1 MQLFKLN
8 GRMNKKVII
17 AILLVVLFIL
27 SIILGISFG
36 AVDIP
41 PYDVYRVFL
50 YKVLGIKIGN
60 LGELLNSTVFDIIW
74 EVRMPRVLLGAFTG
88 MSLAVVGVIMQATI
102 QNPLGDPYILGLSS
116 GASLGAT
123 FSILIGFTGVLSS
136 FGVGLGAF
144 LGALVAS
151 IFVYFLAKIGGRIT
165 PFKMILAGMVIG
177 SICFSLTSLIIF
189 LSKDNEGIR
198 TVNFWMMGSLA
209 GAEWSNIVLPIMVSI
224 IPLIYFFTQ
233 YRNLNLIVLG
243 DETSITLGLNVEKHR
258 KIYMILSSLVTGV
271 IVSVCG
277 TIGFVGI
284 MIPHIVR
291 LIFGTDHKVLLP
303 FSALLG
309 AIFLIWADVIAR
321 CAVSNMELPI
331 GIITSVIGAPFLLW
345 LMIKGNGEKEQGL

>member
-1 MQLFKLN
+1 MFNLSWRKD
-8 GRMNKKVII
+8 KKVFI
-17 AILLVVLFIL
+17 AVLLILLFIS

-50 YKVLGIKIGN
+50 YKVFGIKIGN
-60 LGELLNSTVFDIIW
+60 LDEILNSTLFDIIW
-74 EVRMPRVLLGAFTG
+74 GVRMPRVLLGAFAG
-88 MSLAVVGVIMQATI
+88 MALAMVGVIMQATI

-123 FSILIGFTGVLSS
+123 FSILIGFSGVLSS
-136 FGVGLGAF
+136 FGAPLGAF
-144 LGALVAS
+144 LGALIAS

-165 PFKMILAGMVIG
+165 PFKMILAGMVIS
-177 SICFSLTSLIIF
+177 SICSSLTSLIIF
-189 LSKDNEGIR
+189 LSKNNEGIR

-209 GAEWSNIVLPIMVSI
+209 GAEWSNIVLPIAISV

-233 YRNLNLIVLG
+233 YRNLNLMVLG
-243 DETSITLGLNVEKHR
+243 DETSITLGLNIEKHR
-258 KIYMILSSLVTGV
+258 KIYMILSSLITGV

-291 LIFGTDHKVLLP
+291 LIFGTDHKTLLP
-303 FSALLG
+303 FSALVG

-321 CAVSNMELPI
+321 CAITNMELPI

-345 LMIKGNGEKEQGL
+345 LMVKGTGEKE

>member
-1 MQLFKLN
+1 MFNLSWRKD
-8 GRMNKKVII
+8 KKVFI
-17 AILLVVLFIL
+17 AVLLILLFIS

-50 YKVLGIKIGN
+50 YKVFGIKIGN
-60 LGELLNSTVFDIIW
+60 LDEILNSTLFDIIW
-74 EVRMPRVLLGAFTG
+74 GVRMPRVLLGAFAG
-88 MSLAVVGVIMQATI
+88 MALAMVGVIMQATI

-123 FSILIGFTGVLSS
+123 FSILIGFSGVLSS
-136 FGVGLGAF
+136 FGAPLGAF
-144 LGALVAS
+144 LGALIAS

-165 PFKMILAGMVIG
+165 PFKMILAGMVIS
-177 SICFSLTSLIIF
+177 SICSSLTSLIIF

-209 GAEWSNIVLPIMVSI
+209 GAQWSNIVLPIAISV

-233 YRNLNLIVLG
+233 YRNLNLMVLG
-243 DETSITLGLNVEKHR
+243 DETSITLGLNIEKHR
-258 KIYMILSSLVTGV
+258 KIYMILSSLITGV

-291 LIFGTDHKVLLP
+291 LIFGTDHKTLLP
-303 FSALLG
+303 FSALVG
-309 AIFLIWADVIAR
+309 AIFLIWADIIAR
-321 CAVSNMELPI
+321 CAITNMELPI

-345 LMIKGNGEKEQGL
+345 LMVKGTGEKE

>member
-1 MQLFKLN
+1 MLF
-8 GRMNKKVII
+8 
-17 AILLVVLFIL
+17 LLC
-27 SIILGISFG
+27 
-36 AVDIP
+36 
-41 PYDVYRVFL
+41 YL
-50 YKVLGIKIGN
+50 Y
-60 LGELLNSTVFDIIW
+60 FDLIW
-74 EVRMPRVLLGAFTG
+74 GVRMPRVLLGAFAG
-88 MSLAVVGVIMQATI
+88 MALAMVGVIMQATI

-123 FSILIGFTGVLSS
+123 FSILIGFSGVLSS
-136 FGVGLGAF
+136 FGAPLGAF
-144 LGALVAS
+144 LGALIAS

-165 PFKMILAGMVIG
+165 PFKMILAGMVIS
-177 SICFSLTSLIIF
+177 SICSSLTSLIIF

-209 GAEWSNIVLPIMVSI
+209 GAEWSNIVLPIAISV

-233 YRNLNLIVLG
+233 YRNLNLMVLG
-243 DETSITLGLNVEKHR
+243 DETSITLGLNIEKHR
-258 KIYMILSSLVTGV
+258 KIYMILSSLITGV

-291 LIFGTDHKVLLP
+291 LIFGTDHKTLLP
-303 FSALLG
+303 FSALVG

-321 CAVSNMELPI
+321 CAITNMELPI

-345 LMIKGNGEKEQGL
+345 LMVKGTGEKE

>member
-1 MQLFKLN
+1 MFNLSWRKD
-8 GRMNKKVII
+8 KKVFI
-17 AILLVVLFIL
+17 AVLLILLFIS

-50 YKVLGIKIGN
+50 YKVFGIKIGN
-60 LGELLNSTVFDIIW
+60 LDEILNSTLFDIIW
-74 EVRMPRVLLGAFTG
+74 GVRMPRVLLGAFAG
-88 MSLAVVGVIMQATI
+88 MALAMVGVIMQATI

-123 FSILIGFTGVLSS
+123 FSILIGFSGVLSS
-136 FGVGLGAF
+136 FGAPLGAF
-144 LGALVAS
+144 LGALMAS

-165 PFKMILAGMVIG
+165 PFKMILAGMVIS
-177 SICFSLTSLIIF
+177 SICSSLTSLIIF

-209 GAEWSNIVLPIMVSI
+209 GAEWSNIVLPIAISV

-233 YRNLNLIVLG
+233 YRNLNLMVLG
-243 DETSITLGLNVEKHR
+243 DETSITLGLNIEKHR
-258 KIYMILSSLVTGV
+258 KIYMILSSLITGV

-291 LIFGTDHKVLLP
+291 LIFG
-303 FSALLG
+303 
-309 AIFLIWADVIAR
+309 LIWADVVAR
-321 CAVSNMELPI
+321 CAITNMELPI

-345 LMIKGNGEKEQGL
+345 LMVKGTGEKE

>member
-1 MQLFKLN
+1 MFNLSWRKD
-8 GRMNKKVII
+8 KKVFI
-17 AILLVVLFIL
+17 AVLLILLFIS

-50 YKVLGIKIGN
+50 YKVFGIKIGN
-60 LGELLNSTVFDIIW
+60 LDEILNSTLFDIIW
-74 EVRMPRVLLGAFTG
+74 GVRMPRVLLGAFAG
-88 MSLAVVGVIMQATI
+88 MALAMVGVIMQATI

-123 FSILIGFTGVLSS
+123 FSILIGFSGVLSS
-136 FGVGLGAF
+136 FGAPLGAF
-144 LGALVAS
+144 LGALIAS

-165 PFKMILAGMVIG
+165 PLKMILAGMVIS
-177 SICFSLTSLIIF
+177 SICSSLTSLIIF

-209 GAEWSNIVLPIMVSI
+209 GAQWSNIVLPIAISV

-233 YRNLNLIVLG
+233 YRNLNLMVLG
-243 DETSITLGLNVEKHR
+243 DETSITLGLNIEKHR
-258 KIYMILSSLVTGV
+258 KIYMILSSLITGV

-291 LIFGTDHKVLLP
+291 LIFGTDHKTLLP
-303 FSALLG
+303 FSALVG

-321 CAVSNMELPI
+321 CAINNMELPI

-345 LMIKGNGEKEQGL
+345 LMVKGTREKE

>member
-1 MQLFKLN
+1 MFNLSWRKD
-8 GRMNKKVII
+8 KKVFI
-17 AILLVVLFIL
+17 AVLLILLFIS

-50 YKVLGIKIGN
+50 YKVFGIKIGN
-60 LGELLNSTVFDIIW
+60 LDEILNSTVFDIIW
-74 EVRMPRVLLGAFTG
+74 GVRMPRVLLGAFAG
-88 MSLAVVGVIMQATI
+88 MALAMVGVIMQATI

-123 FSILIGFTGVLSS
+123 FSILIGFSGVLSS
-136 FGVGLGAF
+136 FGAPLGAF
-144 LGALVAS
+144 LGALIAS
-151 IFVYFLAKIGGRIT
+151 IFMYFLARIGGRIT
-165 PFKMILAGMVIG
+165 PFKMILAGMVIS
-177 SICFSLTSLIIF
+177 SICSSLTSLIIF

-209 GAEWSNIVLPIMVSI
+209 GAEWSNIVLPIAISV

-233 YRNLNLIVLG
+233 YRNLNLMVLG
-243 DETSITLGLNVEKHR
+243 DETSITLGLNIEKHR
-258 KIYMILSSLVTGV
+258 KIYMILSSLITGV

-291 LIFGTDHKVLLP
+291 LIFGTDHKTLLP
-303 FSALLG
+303 FSALVG

-321 CAVSNMELPI
+321 CAITNMELPI

-345 LMIKGNGEKEQGL
+345 LMVKGTGEKE

>member
-1 MQLFKLN
+1 MFSLSWRKD
-8 GRMNKKVII
+8 KKVFI
-17 AILLVVLFIL
+17 AVLLILLFIS

-50 YKVLGIKIGN
+50 YKVFGIKIGN
-60 LGELLNSTVFDIIW
+60 LDEILNSTLFDIIW
-74 EVRMPRVLLGAFTG
+74 GVRMPRVLLGAFAG
-88 MSLAVVGVIMQATI
+88 MALAMVGVIMQATI

-123 FSILIGFTGVLSS
+123 FSILIGFSGVLSS
-136 FGVGLGAF
+136 FGAPLGAF
-144 LGALVAS
+144 LGALIAS

-165 PFKMILAGMVIG
+165 PFKMILAGMVIS
-177 SICFSLTSLIIF
+177 SICSSLTSLIIF

-209 GAEWSNIVLPIMVSI
+209 GAEWSNIVLPIAISV

-233 YRNLNLIVLG
+233 YRNLNLMVLG
-243 DETSITLGLNVEKHR
+243 DETSITLGLNIEKHR
-258 KIYMILSSLVTGV
+258 KIYMILSSLITGV

-291 LIFGTDHKVLLP
+291 LIFGTDHKTLLP
-303 FSALLG
+303 FSALVG

-321 CAVSNMELPI
+321 CAITNMELPI

-345 LMIKGNGEKEQGL
+345 LMVKGTREKE

>member
-1 MQLFKLN
+1 MFNLSWRKD
-8 GRMNKKVII
+8 KKVFI
-17 AILLVVLFIL
+17 AVLLILLFIA

-50 YKVLGIKIGN
+50 YKVFGIKIGN
-60 LGELLNSTVFDIIW
+60 LDEILNSTLFDIIW
-74 EVRMPRVLLGAFTG
+74 GVRMPRVLLGAFAG
-88 MSLAVVGVIMQATI
+88 MALAMVGVIMQATI

-123 FSILIGFTGVLSS
+123 FSILIGFSGVLSS
-136 FGVGLGAF
+136 FGAPLGAF
-144 LGALVAS
+144 LGALMAS
-151 IFVYFLAKIGGRIT
+151 IFVYFLARIGGRIT
-165 PFKMILAGMVIG
+165 PFKMILAGMVIS
-177 SICFSLTSLIIF
+177 SICSSLTSLIIF

-209 GAEWSNIVLPIMVSI
+209 GAEWSNIVLPIAILV

-233 YRNLNLIVLG
+233 YRNLNLMVLG
-243 DETSITLGLNVEKHR
+243 DETSITLGLNIEKHR
-258 KIYMILSSLVTGV
+258 KIYMILSSLITGV

-291 LIFGTDHKVLLP
+291 LIFGTDHKTLLP
-303 FSALLG
+303 FSALVG

-321 CAVSNMELPI
+321 CAITNMELPI

-345 LMIKGNGEKEQGL
+345 LMVKGTGEKE

>member
-1 MQLFKLN
+1 MFNLSWRKD
-8 GRMNKKVII
+8 KKVFI
-17 AILLVVLFIL
+17 AVLLILLFIS

-50 YKVLGIKIGN
+50 YKVFGIKIGN
-60 LGELLNSTVFDIIW
+60 LDEILNSTLFDIIW
-74 EVRMPRVLLGAFTG
+74 GVRMPRVLLGAFAG
-88 MSLAVVGVIMQATI
+88 MALAMVGVIMQATI

-123 FSILIGFTGVLSS
+123 FSILIGFSGVLSS
-136 FGVGLGAF
+136 FGAPLGAF
-144 LGALVAS
+144 LGALMAS

-165 PFKMILAGMVIG
+165 PFKMILAGMVIS
-177 SICFSLTSLIIF
+177 SICSSLTSLIIF

-209 GAEWSNIVLPIMVSI
+209 GAEWSNIVLPIVISV

-233 YRNLNLIVLG
+233 YRNLNLMVLG
-243 DETSITLGLNVEKHR
+243 DETSITLGLNIEKHR
-258 KIYMILSSLVTGV
+258 KIYMILSSLITGV

-291 LIFGTDHKVLLP
+291 LIFGTDHKTLLP
-303 FSALLG
+303 FSALVG

-321 CAVSNMELPI
+321 CAITNMELPI

-345 LMIKGNGEKEQGL
+345 LMVKGTGEKE

>member
-1 MQLFKLN
+1 MFNLSWRKD
-8 GRMNKKVII
+8 KKVFI
-17 AILLVVLFIL
+17 AVLLILLFIS

-50 YKVLGIKIGN
+50 YKVFGIKIGN
-60 LGELLNSTVFDIIW
+60 LDEILNSTLFDIIW
-74 EVRMPRVLLGAFTG
+74 GVRMPRVLLGAFAG
-88 MSLAVVGVIMQATI
+88 MALAMVGVIMQATI

-123 FSILIGFTGVLSS
+123 FSILIGFSGVLSS
-136 FGVGLGAF
+136 FGAPLGAF
-144 LGALVAS
+144 LGALIAS

-165 PFKMILAGMVIG
+165 PFKMILAGMVIS
-177 SICFSLTSLIIF
+177 SICSSLTSLIIF

-209 GAEWSNIVLPIMVSI
+209 GAEWSNIVLPIAISV

-233 YRNLNLIVLG
+233 YRNLNLMVLG
-243 DETSITLGLNVEKHR
+243 DETSITLGLNIEKHR
-258 KIYMILSSLVTGV
+258 KIYMILSSLITGV

-291 LIFGTDHKVLLP
+291 LIFGTDHKTLLP
-303 FSALLG
+303 FSALVG

-321 CAVSNMELPI
+321 CAINNMELPI

-345 LMIKGNGEKEQGL
+345 LMVKGTGEKE

>member
-1 MQLFKLN
+1 MFNLSWRKD
-8 GRMNKKVII
+8 KKVFI
-17 AILLVVLFIL
+17 AVLLILLFIS

-50 YKVLGIKIGN
+50 YKVFGIKIGN
-60 LGELLNSTVFDIIW
+60 LDEILNSTLFDIIW
-74 EVRMPRVLLGAFTG
+74 GVRMPRVLLGAFAG
-88 MSLAVVGVIMQATI
+88 MALAMVGVIMQATI

-123 FSILIGFTGVLSS
+123 FSILIGFSGVLSS
-136 FGVGLGAF
+136 FGAPLGAF
-144 LGALVAS
+144 LGALIAS

-165 PFKMILAGMVIG
+165 PFKMILAGMVIS
-177 SICFSLTSLIIF
+177 SICSSLTSLIIF

-209 GAEWSNIVLPIMVSI
+209 GAQWSNIVLPIAISV

-233 YRNLNLIVLG
+233 YRNLNLMVLG
-243 DETSITLGLNVEKHR
+243 DETSITLGLNIEKHR
-258 KIYMILSSLVTGV
+258 KIYMILSSLITGV

-291 LIFGTDHKVLLP
+291 LIFGTDHKTLLP
-303 FSALLG
+303 FSALVG

-321 CAVSNMELPI
+321 CAITNMELPI

-345 LMIKGNGEKEQGL
+345 LMVKGAGEKE

>member
-1 MQLFKLN
+1 MFNLSWRKD
-8 GRMNKKVII
+8 KKVFI
-17 AILLVVLFIL
+17 AVLLILLFIS

-50 YKVLGIKIGN
+50 YKVFGIKIGN
-60 LGELLNSTVFDIIW
+60 LDEILNSTLFDIIW
-74 EVRMPRVLLGAFTG
+74 GVRMPRVLLGAFAG
-88 MSLAVVGVIMQATI
+88 MALAMVGVIMQATI

-123 FSILIGFTGVLSS
+123 FSILIGFSGVLSS
-136 FGVGLGAF
+136 FGAPLGAF
-144 LGALVAS
+144 LGALMAS
-151 IFVYFLAKIGGRIT
+151 IFVYFLARIGGRIT
-165 PFKMILAGMVIG
+165 PFKMILAGMVIS
-177 SICFSLTSLIIF
+177 SICSSLTSLIIF

-209 GAEWSNIVLPIMVSI
+209 GAEWSNIVLPIAISV

-233 YRNLNLIVLG
+233 YRNLNLMVLG
-243 DETSITLGLNVEKHR
+243 DETSITLGLNIEKHR
-258 KIYMILSSLVTGV
+258 KIYMILSSLITGV

-284 MIPHIVR
+284 IIPHIVR
-291 LIFGTDHKVLLP
+291 LIFGTDHKTLLP
-303 FSALLG
+303 FSALVG

-321 CAVSNMELPI
+321 CAITNMELPI

-345 LMIKGNGEKEQGL
+345 LMVKGTGEKE

>member
-1 MQLFKLN
+1 MFNLSWRKD
-8 GRMNKKVII
+8 KKVFI
-17 AILLVVLFIL
+17 AVLLILLFIS

-50 YKVLGIKIGN
+50 YKVFGIKIGN
-60 LGELLNSTVFDIIW
+60 LDEILNSTLFDIIW
-74 EVRMPRVLLGAFTG
+74 GVRMPRVLLGAFAG
-88 MSLAVVGVIMQATI
+88 MALAMVGVIMQATI

-123 FSILIGFTGVLSS
+123 FSILIGFSGVLSS
-136 FGVGLGAF
+136 FGSPLGAF
-144 LGALVAS
+144 LGALMAS

-165 PFKMILAGMVIG
+165 PFKMILAGMVIS
-177 SICFSLTSLIIF
+177 SICSSLTSLIIF

-209 GAEWSNIVLPIMVSI
+209 GAQWSNIVLPIAISV

-233 YRNLNLIVLG
+233 YRNLNLMVLG
-243 DETSITLGLNVEKHR
+243 DETSITLGLNIEKHR
-258 KIYMILSSLVTGV
+258 KIYMILSSLITGV

-291 LIFGTDHKVLLP
+291 LIFGTDHKTLLP
-303 FSALLG
+303 FSALVG

-321 CAVSNMELPI
+321 CAIANMELPI

-345 LMIKGNGEKEQGL
+345 LMVKGTGEKE

>member
-1 MQLFKLN
+1 MFNLSWRKD
-8 GRMNKKVII
+8 KKVFI
-17 AILLVVLFIL
+17 AVLLILLFIS

-50 YKVLGIKIGN
+50 YKVFGIKIGN
-60 LGELLNSTVFDIIW
+60 LDEILNSTLFDIIW
-74 EVRMPRVLLGAFTG
+74 GVRMPRVLLGAFAG
-88 MSLAVVGVIMQATI
+88 MALAMVGVIMQATI

-123 FSILIGFTGVLSS
+123 FSILIGFSGVLSS
-136 FGVGLGAF
+136 FGAPLGAF
-144 LGALVAS
+144 LGALMAS
-151 IFVYFLAKIGGRIT
+151 IFVYFLARIGGRIT
-165 PFKMILAGMVIG
+165 PFKMILAGMVIS
-177 SICFSLTSLIIF
+177 SICSSLTSLIIF

-209 GAEWSNIVLPIMVSI
+209 GAEWSNIVLPIAISV

-233 YRNLNLIVLG
+233 YRNLNLMVLG
-243 DETSITLGLNVEKHR
+243 DETSITLGLNIEKHR
-258 KIYMILSSLVTGV
+258 KIYMILSSLITGV

-291 LIFGTDHKVLLP
+291 LIFGTDHKTLLP
-303 FSALLG
+303 FSALVG

-321 CAVSNMELPI
+321 CAIINMELPI

-345 LMIKGNGEKEQGL
+345 LMVKGTGEKE

>member
-1 MQLFKLN
+1 MFNLSWRKD
-8 GRMNKKVII
+8 KKVFI
-17 AILLVVLFIL
+17 AVLLILLFIS

-50 YKVLGIKIGN
+50 YKVFGIKIGN
-60 LGELLNSTVFDIIW
+60 LDEILNSTLFDIIW
-74 EVRMPRVLLGAFTG
+74 GVRMPRVLLGAFAG
-88 MSLAVVGVIMQATI
+88 MALAMVGVIMQATI

-123 FSILIGFTGVLSS
+123 FSILIGFSGVLSS
-136 FGVGLGAF
+136 FGAPLGAF
-144 LGALVAS
+144 LGALMAS
-151 IFVYFLAKIGGRIT
+151 IFVYFLARIGGRIT
-165 PFKMILAGMVIG
+165 PFKMILAGMVIS
-177 SICFSLTSLIIF
+177 SICSSLTSLIIF

-209 GAEWSNIVLPIMVSI
+209 GAEWSNIVLPIAISV

-233 YRNLNLIVLG
+233 YRNLNLMVLG
-243 DETSITLGLNVEKHR
+243 DETSITLGLNIEKHR
-258 KIYMILSSLVTGV
+258 KIYMILSSLITGV

-291 LIFGTDHKVLLP
+291 LIFGTDHKTLLP
-303 FSALLG
+303 FSALVG

-321 CAVSNMELPI
+321 CAINNMELPI

-345 LMIKGNGEKEQGL
+345 LMVKGTREKE

>member
-1 MQLFKLN
+1 MFKLSW
-8 GRMNKKVII
+8 RKDKKVFI
-17 AILLVVLFIL
+17 AVLLILLFIS

-50 YKVLGIKIGN
+50 YKVFGIKIGN
-60 LGELLNSTVFDIIW
+60 LDEILNSTLFDIIW
-74 EVRMPRVLLGAFTG
+74 GVRMPRVLLGAFAG
-88 MSLAVVGVIMQATI
+88 MALAMVGVIMQATI

-123 FSILIGFTGVLSS
+123 FSILIGFSGVLSS
-136 FGVGLGAF
+136 FGAPLGAF
-144 LGALVAS
+144 LGALMAS
-151 IFVYFLAKIGGRIT
+151 VFVYFLAKIVGRIT
-165 PFKMILAGMVIG
+165 PFKMILAGMVIS
-177 SICFSLTSLIIF
+177 SICSSLTSLIIF

-209 GAEWSNIVLPIMVSI
+209 GAEWSNIVLPIVISV

-233 YRNLNLIVLG
+233 YRNLNLMVLG
-243 DETSITLGLNVEKHR
+243 DETSITLGLNIEKHR
-258 KIYMILSSLVTGV
+258 KIYMILSSLITGV

-291 LIFGTDHKVLLP
+291 LIFGTDHKTLLP
-303 FSALLG
+303 FSALVG

-321 CAVSNMELPI
+321 CAIANMELPI

-345 LMIKGNGEKEQGL
+345 LMVKGTGEKE

>member
-1 MQLFKLN
+1 MFNLSWRKD
-8 GRMNKKVII
+8 KKVFI
-17 AILLVVLFIL
+17 AVLLILLFIS

-50 YKVLGIKIGN
+50 YKVFGINIGN
-60 LGELLNSTVFDIIW
+60 LDEILNSTLFDIIW
-74 EVRMPRVLLGAFTG
+74 GVRMPRVLLGAFAG
-88 MSLAVVGVIMQATI
+88 MALAMVGVIMQATI

-123 FSILIGFTGVLSS
+123 FSILIGFSGVLSS
-136 FGVGLGAF
+136 FGAPLGAF
-144 LGALVAS
+144 LGALMAS
-151 IFVYFLAKIGGRIT
+151 IFVYFLARIGGRIT
-165 PFKMILAGMVIG
+165 PFKMILAGMVIS
-177 SICFSLTSLIIF
+177 SICSSLTSLIIF

-209 GAEWSNIVLPIMVSI
+209 GAEWSNIVLPIAISV

-233 YRNLNLIVLG
+233 YRNLNLMVLG
-243 DETSITLGLNVEKHR
+243 DETSITLGLNIEKHR
-258 KIYMILSSLVTGV
+258 KIYMILSSLITGV

-291 LIFGTDHKVLLP
+291 LIFGTDHKTLLP
-303 FSALLG
+303 FSALVG

-321 CAVSNMELPI
+321 CAITNMELPI

-345 LMIKGNGEKEQGL
+345 LMVKGTGEKE

>member
-1 MQLFKLN
+1 MFNLSWRKD
-8 GRMNKKVII
+8 KKVFI
-17 AILLVVLFIL
+17 AVLLILLFIS

-50 YKVLGIKIGN
+50 YKVFGIKIGN
-60 LGELLNSTVFDIIW
+60 LDEILNSTLFDIIW
-74 EVRMPRVLLGAFTG
+74 GVRMPRVLLGAFAG
-88 MSLAVVGVIMQATI
+88 MALAMVGVIMQATI

-123 FSILIGFTGVLSS
+123 FSILIGFSGVLSS
-136 FGVGLGAF
+136 FGAPLGAF
-144 LGALVAS
+144 LGALIAS
-151 IFVYFLAKIGGRIT
+151 IFMYFLARIGGRIT
-165 PFKMILAGMVIG
+165 PFKMILAGMVIS
-177 SICFSLTSLIIF
+177 SICSSLTSLIIF

-209 GAEWSNIVLPIMVSI
+209 GAEWSNIVLPIAISV

-233 YRNLNLIVLG
+233 YRNLNLMVLG
-243 DETSITLGLNVEKHR
+243 DETSITLGLNIEKHR
-258 KIYMILSSLVTGV
+258 KIYMILSSLITGV

-291 LIFGTDHKVLLP
+291 LIFGTDHKTLLP
-303 FSALLG
+303 FSALVG

-321 CAVSNMELPI
+321 CAITNMELPI

-345 LMIKGNGEKEQGL
+345 LMVKGTGEKE

>member
-1 MQLFKLN
+1 MFNLSWRKD
-8 GRMNKKVII
+8 KKVFI
-17 AILLVVLFIL
+17 AVLLILLFIS

-36 AVDIP
+36 AVDMP

-50 YKVLGIKIGN
+50 YKVFGIKIGN
-60 LGELLNSTVFDIIW
+60 LDEILNSTLFDIIW
-74 EVRMPRVLLGAFTG
+74 GVRMPRVLLGAFAG
-88 MSLAVVGVIMQATI
+88 MALAMVGVIMQATI

-123 FSILIGFTGVLSS
+123 FSILIGFSGVLSS
-136 FGVGLGAF
+136 FGAPLGAF
-144 LGALVAS
+144 LGALIAS

-165 PFKMILAGMVIG
+165 PFKMILAGMVIS
-177 SICFSLTSLIIF
+177 SICSSLTSLIIF

-209 GAEWSNIVLPIMVSI
+209 GAEWSNIVLPIAISV

-233 YRNLNLIVLG
+233 YRNLNLMVLG
-243 DETSITLGLNVEKHR
+243 DETSITLGLNIEKHR
-258 KIYMILSSLVTGV
+258 KIYMILSSLITGV

-291 LIFGTDHKVLLP
+291 LIFGTDHKTLLP
-303 FSALLG
+303 FSALVG
-309 AIFLIWADVIAR
+309 AIFLIWADIIAR
-321 CAVSNMELPI
+321 CAITNMELPI

-345 LMIKGNGEKEQGL
+345 LMVKGTGEKE

>member
-1 MQLFKLN
+1 MFKLSW
-8 GRMNKKVII
+8 RKDKKVFI
-17 AILLVVLFIL
+17 AVLLILLFIS

-50 YKVLGIKIGN
+50 YKVFGIKIGN
-60 LGELLNSTVFDIIW
+60 LDEILNSTLFDIIW
-74 EVRMPRVLLGAFTG
+74 GVRMPRVLLGAFAG
-88 MSLAVVGVIMQATI
+88 MALAMVGVIMQATI

-123 FSILIGFTGVLSS
+123 FSILIGFSGVLSS
-136 FGVGLGAF
+136 FGAPLGAF
-144 LGALVAS
+144 LGALMAS
-151 IFVYFLAKIGGRIT
+151 VFVYFLAKIGGRIT
-165 PFKMILAGMVIG
+165 PFKMILAGMVIS
-177 SICFSLTSLIIF
+177 SICSSLTSLIIF

-209 GAEWSNIVLPIMVSI
+209 GAEWSNIVLPIAISV

-233 YRNLNLIVLG
+233 YRNLNLMVLG
-243 DETSITLGLNVEKHR
+243 EETSITLGLNIEKHR
-258 KIYMILSSLVTGV
+258 KIYMILSSLITGV

-291 LIFGTDHKVLLP
+291 LIFGTDHKTLLP
-303 FSALLG
+303 FSALVG

-321 CAVSNMELPI
+321 CAITNMELPI

-345 LMIKGNGEKEQGL
+345 LMVKGTGEKE

>member
-1 MQLFKLN
+1 MFKLSW
-8 GRMNKKVII
+8 RKDKKVFI
-17 AILLVVLFIL
+17 AVLLILLFIS

-50 YKVLGIKIGN
+50 YKVFGIKIGN
-60 LGELLNSTVFDIIW
+60 LDEILNSTLFDIIW
-74 EVRMPRVLLGAFTG
+74 GVRMPRVLLGAFAG
-88 MSLAVVGVIMQATI
+88 MALAMVGVIMQATI

-123 FSILIGFTGVLSS
+123 FSILIGFSGVLSS
-136 FGVGLGAF
+136 FGAPLGAF
-144 LGALVAS
+144 LGALMAS
-151 IFVYFLAKIGGRIT
+151 VFVYFLAKIGGRIT
-165 PFKMILAGMVIG
+165 PFKMILAGMVIS
-177 SICFSLTSLIIF
+177 SICSSLTSLIIF

-209 GAEWSNIVLPIMVSI
+209 GAEWSNIVLPIVISV

-233 YRNLNLIVLG
+233 YRNLNLMVLG
-243 DETSITLGLNVEKHR
+243 DETSITLGLNIEKHR
-258 KIYMILSSLVTGV
+258 KIYMILSSLITGV

-291 LIFGTDHKVLLP
+291 LIFGTDHKTLLP
-303 FSALLG
+303 FSALVG

-321 CAVSNMELPI
+321 CVIANMELPI

-345 LMIKGNGEKEQGL
+345 LMVKGTGEKE

>member
-1 MQLFKLN
+1 MFNLSWRKD
-8 GRMNKKVII
+8 KKVFI
-17 AILLVVLFIL
+17 AVLLILLFIS

-50 YKVLGIKIGN
+50 YKVFGIKIGN
-60 LGELLNSTVFDIIW
+60 LDEILNSTLFDIIW
-74 EVRMPRVLLGAFTG
+74 GVRMPRVLLGAFAG
-88 MSLAVVGVIMQATI
+88 MALAMVGVIMQATI

-123 FSILIGFTGVLSS
+123 FSILIGFSGVLSS
-136 FGVGLGAF
+136 FGAPLGAF
-144 LGALVAS
+144 LGALMAS
-151 IFVYFLAKIGGRIT
+151 VFVYFLAKIGGRIT
-165 PFKMILAGMVIG
+165 PFKMILAGMVIS
-177 SICFSLTSLIIF
+177 SICSSLTSLIIF

-209 GAEWSNIVLPIMVSI
+209 GAEWSNIVLPIAISV

-233 YRNLNLIVLG
+233 YRNLNLMVLG
-243 DETSITLGLNVEKHR
+243 DETSITLGLNIERYR
-258 KIYMILSSLVTGV
+258 KIYMILSSLITGV

-291 LIFGTDHKVLLP
+291 LIFGTDHKTLLP
-303 FSALLG
+303 FSALVG
-309 AIFLIWADVIAR
+309 AIFLIWADIIAR
-321 CAVSNMELPI
+321 CAITNMELPI

-345 LMIKGNGEKEQGL
+345 LMVKGTGEKE

>member
-1 MQLFKLN
+1 MFNLSWRKD
-8 GRMNKKVII
+8 KKVFI
-17 AILLVVLFIL
+17 AVLLILLFIS

-36 AVDIP
+36 AVDIL

-50 YKVLGIKIGN
+50 YKVFGIKIGN
-60 LGELLNSTVFDIIW
+60 LDEILNSTLFDIIW
-74 EVRMPRVLLGAFTG
+74 GVRMPRVLLGAFAG
-88 MSLAVVGVIMQATI
+88 MALAMVGVIMQATI

-123 FSILIGFTGVLSS
+123 FSILIGFSGVLSS
-136 FGVGLGAF
+136 FGAPLGAF
-144 LGALVAS
+144 LGALMAS
-151 IFVYFLAKIGGRIT
+151 IFVYFLARIGGRIT
-165 PFKMILAGMVIG
+165 PFKMILAGMVIS
-177 SICFSLTSLIIF
+177 SICSSLTSLIIF

-209 GAEWSNIVLPIMVSI
+209 GAEWSNIVLPIAISV

-233 YRNLNLIVLG
+233 YRNLNLMVLG
-243 DETSITLGLNVEKHR
+243 DETSITLGLNIEKHR
-258 KIYMILSSLVTGV
+258 KIYMILSSLITGV

-291 LIFGTDHKVLLP
+291 LIFGTDHKTLLP
-303 FSALLG
+303 FSALVG
-309 AIFLIWADVIAR
+309 AIFLIWADIIAR
-321 CAVSNMELPI
+321 CAITNMELPI

-345 LMIKGNGEKEQGL
+345 LMVKGTGEKE

>member
-1 MQLFKLN
+1 LFNLSWRKD
-8 GRMNKKVII
+8 KKVFI
-17 AILLVVLFIL
+17 AVLLILLFIS

-50 YKVLGIKIGN
+50 YKVFGIKIGN
-60 LGELLNSTVFDIIW
+60 LDEILNSTLFDIIW
-74 EVRMPRVLLGAFTG
+74 GVRMPRVLLGAFAG
-88 MSLAVVGVIMQATI
+88 MALAMVGVIMQATI

-123 FSILIGFTGVLSS
+123 FSILIGFSGVLSS
-136 FGVGLGAF
+136 FGAPLGAF
-144 LGALVAS
+144 LGALIAS

-165 PFKMILAGMVIG
+165 PFKMILAGMVIS
-177 SICFSLTSLIIF
+177 SICSSLTSLIIF

-209 GAEWSNIVLPIMVSI
+209 GAEWSNIVLPIAISV

-233 YRNLNLIVLG
+233 YRNLNLMVLG
-243 DETSITLGLNVEKHR
+243 DETSITLGLNIEKHR
-258 KIYMILSSLVTGV
+258 KIYMILSSLITGV

-291 LIFGTDHKVLLP
+291 LIFGTDHKTLLP
-303 FSALLG
+303 FSALVG

-321 CAVSNMELPI
+321 CAITNMELPI

-345 LMIKGNGEKEQGL
+345 LMVKGTGEKE

>member
-1 MQLFKLN
+1 MFNLSWRKD
-8 GRMNKKVII
+8 KKVFI
-17 AILLVVLFIL
+17 AVLLILLFIS

-50 YKVLGIKIGN
+50 YKVFGIKIGN
-60 LGELLNSTVFDIIW
+60 LDEILNSTLFDIIW
-74 EVRMPRVLLGAFTG
+74 GVRMPRVLLGAFAG
-88 MSLAVVGVIMQATI
+88 MALAMVGVIMQATI

-123 FSILIGFTGVLSS
+123 FSILIGFSGVLSS
-136 FGVGLGAF
+136 FGASLGAF
-144 LGALVAS
+144 LGALIAS

-165 PFKMILAGMVIG
+165 PFKMILAGMVIS
-177 SICFSLTSLIIF
+177 SICSSLTSLIIF

-209 GAEWSNIVLPIMVSI
+209 GAEWSNIVLPIAISV

-233 YRNLNLIVLG
+233 YRNLNLMVLG
-243 DETSITLGLNVEKHR
+243 DETSITLGLNIEKHR
-258 KIYMILSSLVTGV
+258 KIYMILSSLITGV

-291 LIFGTDHKVLLP
+291 LIFGTDHKTLLP
-303 FSALLG
+303 FSALVG

-321 CAVSNMELPI
+321 CAITNMELPI

-345 LMIKGNGEKEQGL
+345 LMVKGTREKE

>member
-1 MQLFKLN
+1 MFNLSWRKD
-8 GRMNKKVII
+8 KKVFI
-17 AILLVVLFIL
+17 AVLLILLFIS

-50 YKVLGIKIGN
+50 YKVFGIKIGN
-60 LGELLNSTVFDIIW
+60 LDEILNSTLFDIIW
-74 EVRMPRVLLGAFTG
+74 GVRMPRVLLGAFAG
-88 MSLAVVGVIMQATI
+88 MALAMVGVIMQATI

-123 FSILIGFTGVLSS
+123 FSILIGFSGVLSS
-136 FGVGLGAF
+136 FGAPLGAF
-144 LGALVAS
+144 LGALIAS

-165 PFKMILAGMVIG
+165 PFKMILAGMVIS
-177 SICFSLTSLIIF
+177 SICSSLTSLIIF

-209 GAEWSNIVLPIMVSI
+209 GAEWSNIVLPIAISV

-233 YRNLNLIVLG
+233 YRNLNLMVLG
-243 DETSITLGLNVEKHR
+243 DETSITLGLNIEKHR
-258 KIYMILSSLVTGV
+258 KIYMILSSLITGV

-291 LIFGTDHKVLLP
+291 PIFGTDHNTILP
-303 FSALLG
+303 FIALVG

-321 CAVSNMELPI
+321 CAITNMELPI

-345 LMIKGNGEKEQGL
+345 LMVKGTREKE

>member
-1 MQLFKLN
+1 MFNLSWRKD
-8 GRMNKKVII
+8 KKVFI
-17 AILLVVLFIL
+17 AVLLILLFIS

-50 YKVLGIKIGN
+50 YKVFGIKIGN
-60 LGELLNSTVFDIIW
+60 LDEILNSTLFDIIW
-74 EVRMPRVLLGAFTG
+74 GVRMPRVLLGAFAG
-88 MSLAVVGVIMQATI
+88 MALAMVGVIMQATI

-123 FSILIGFTGVLSS
+123 FSILIGFSGVLSS
-136 FGVGLGAF
+136 FGAPLGAF
-144 LGALVAS
+144 LGALMAS

-165 PFKMILAGMVIG
+165 PFKMILAGMVIS
-177 SICFSLTSLIIF
+177 SICSSLTSLIIF

-209 GAEWSNIVLPIMVSI
+209 GAQWSNIVLPIAISV

-233 YRNLNLIVLG
+233 YRNLNLMVLG
-243 DETSITLGLNVEKHR
+243 DETSITLGLNIEKHR
-258 KIYMILSSLVTGV
+258 KIYMILSSLITGV

-291 LIFGTDHKVLLP
+291 LIFGTDHKTLLP
-303 FSALLG
+303 FSALVG

-321 CAVSNMELPI
+321 CAINNMELPI

-345 LMIKGNGEKEQGL
+345 LMVKGTREKE

>member
-1 MQLFKLN
+1 MFNLSWRKD
-8 GRMNKKVII
+8 KKVFI
-17 AILLVVLFIL
+17 AVLLILLFIS

-50 YKVLGIKIGN
+50 YKVFGIKIGN
-60 LGELLNSTVFDIIW
+60 LDEILNSTLFDIIW
-74 EVRMPRVLLGAFTG
+74 GVRMPRVLLGAFAG
-88 MSLAVVGVIMQATI
+88 MALTMVGVIMQATI

-123 FSILIGFTGVLSS
+123 FSILIGFSGVLSS
-136 FGVGLGAF
+136 FGAPLGAF
-144 LGALVAS
+144 LGALIAS

-165 PFKMILAGMVIG
+165 PFKMILAGMVIS
-177 SICFSLTSLIIF
+177 SICSSLTSLIIF

-209 GAEWSNIVLPIMVSI
+209 GAEWSNIVLPIAISV

-233 YRNLNLIVLG
+233 YRNLNLMVLG
-243 DETSITLGLNVEKHR
+243 DETSITLGLNIEKYR
-258 KIYMILSSLVTGV
+258 KIYMILSSLITGV

-291 LIFGTDHKVLLP
+291 LIFGTDHKTLLP
-303 FSALLG
+303 FSALVG

-321 CAVSNMELPI
+321 CAITNMELPI

-345 LMIKGNGEKEQGL
+345 LMVKGTREKE

>member
-1 MQLFKLN
+1 MFNLSWRKDE
-8 GRMNKKVII
+8 KVFI
-17 AILLVVLFIL
+17 AVLLILLFIS

-50 YKVLGIKIGN
+50 YKVFGIKIGN
-60 LGELLNSTVFDIIW
+60 LDEILNSTLFDIIW
-74 EVRMPRVLLGAFTG
+74 GVRMPRVLLGAFAG
-88 MSLAVVGVIMQATI
+88 MALAMVGVIMQATI

-123 FSILIGFTGVLSS
+123 FSILIGFSGVLSS
-136 FGVGLGAF
+136 FGAPLGAF
-144 LGALVAS
+144 LGALMAS
-151 IFVYFLAKIGGRIT
+151 IFVYFLARIGGRIT
-165 PFKMILAGMVIG
+165 PFKMILAGMVIS
-177 SICFSLTSLIIF
+177 SICSSLTSLIIF

-209 GAEWSNIVLPIMVSI
+209 GAEWSNIVLPIAISV

-233 YRNLNLIVLG
+233 YRNLNLMVLG
-243 DETSITLGLNVEKHR
+243 DETSITLGLNIEKHR
-258 KIYMILSSLVTGV
+258 KIYMILSSLITGV

-291 LIFGTDHKVLLP
+291 LIFGTDHKTLLP
-303 FSALLG
+303 FSALVG

-321 CAVSNMELPI
+321 CAITNMELPI

-345 LMIKGNGEKEQGL
+345 LMVKGTGEKE

>member
-1 MQLFKLN
+1 LFNLSWRKD
-8 GRMNKKVII
+8 KKVFI
-17 AILLVVLFIL
+17 AVLLILLFIS

-50 YKVLGIKIGN
+50 YKVFGIKIGN
-60 LGELLNSTVFDIIW
+60 LDEILNSTLFDIIW
-74 EVRMPRVLLGAFTG
+74 GVRMPRVLLGAFAG
-88 MSLAVVGVIMQATI
+88 MALAMVGVIMQATI

-123 FSILIGFTGVLSS
+123 FSILIGFSGVLSS
-136 FGVGLGAF
+136 FGAPLGAF
-144 LGALVAS
+144 LGALIAS

-165 PFKMILAGMVIG
+165 PFKMILAGMVIS
-177 SICFSLTSLIIF
+177 SICSSLTSLIIF

-209 GAEWSNIVLPIMVSI
+209 GAEWSNIVLPIAISV

-233 YRNLNLIVLG
+233 YRNLNLMVLG
-243 DETSITLGLNVEKHR
+243 DETSITLGLNIEKHR
-258 KIYMILSSLVTGV
+258 KIYMILSSLITGV

-291 LIFGTDHKVLLP
+291 LIFGTDHKTLLP
-303 FSALLG
+303 FSALVG
-309 AIFLIWADVIAR
+309 AIFLIWADIIAR
-321 CAVSNMELPI
+321 CAITNMELPI

-345 LMIKGNGEKEQGL
+345 LMVKGTGEKE

>member
-1 MQLFKLN
+1 MFNLSWRKD
-8 GRMNKKVII
+8 KKVFI
-17 AILLVVLFIL
+17 AVLLILLFIS
-27 SIILGISFG
+27 SIILGISCG

-50 YKVLGIKIGN
+50 YKVFGIKIGN
-60 LGELLNSTVFDIIW
+60 LDEILNSTLFDIIW
-74 EVRMPRVLLGAFTG
+74 GVRMPRVLLGAFAG
-88 MSLAVVGVIMQATI
+88 MALAMVGVIMQATI

-123 FSILIGFTGVLSS
+123 FSILIGFSGVLSS
-136 FGVGLGAF
+136 FGAPLGAF
-144 LGALVAS
+144 LGALIAS
-151 IFVYFLAKIGGRIT
+151 IFVYFLARIGGRIT
-165 PFKMILAGMVIG
+165 PFKMILAGMVIS
-177 SICFSLTSLIIF
+177 SICSSLTSLIIF

-209 GAEWSNIVLPIMVSI
+209 GAEWSNIVLPIAISV

-233 YRNLNLIVLG
+233 YRNLNLMVLG
-243 DETSITLGLNVEKHR
+243 DETSITLGLNIEKYR
-258 KIYMILSSLVTGV
+258 KIYMILSSLITGV

-291 LIFGTDHKVLLP
+291 LIFGTDHKTLLP
-303 FSALLG
+303 FSALVG

-321 CAVSNMELPI
+321 CAITNMELPI

-345 LMIKGNGEKEQGL
+345 LMVNGTGEKE

>member
-1 MQLFKLN
+1 MFNLSWRKD
-8 GRMNKKVII
+8 KKVFI
-17 AILLVVLFIL
+17 AVLLILLFIS

-50 YKVLGIKIGN
+50 YKVFGIKIGN
-60 LGELLNSTVFDIIW
+60 LDEILNSTLFDIIW
-74 EVRMPRVLLGAFTG
+74 GVRMPRVLLGAFAG
-88 MSLAVVGVIMQATI
+88 MALAMVGVIMQATI

-123 FSILIGFTGVLSS
+123 FSILIGFSGVLSS
-136 FGVGLGAF
+136 FGAPLGAF
-144 LGALVAS
+144 LGALIAS

-165 PFKMILAGMVIG
+165 PFKMILAGMVIS
-177 SICFSLTSLIIF
+177 SICSSLTSLIIF

-209 GAEWSNIVLPIMVSI
+209 GAEWSNIVLPIAISV

-233 YRNLNLIVLG
+233 YRNLNLMVLG
-243 DETSITLGLNVEKHR
+243 DETSITLGLNIEKHR
-258 KIYMILSSLVTGV
+258 KIYMILSSLITGV

-291 LIFGTDHKVLLP
+291 LIFGTEHKTLLP
-303 FSALLG
+303 FSALVG

-321 CAVSNMELPI
+321 CAITNMELPI

-345 LMIKGNGEKEQGL
+345 LMVKGTREKE

>member
-1 MQLFKLN
+1 MFNLSWRKD
-8 GRMNKKVII
+8 KKVFI
-17 AILLVVLFIL
+17 AVLLILLFIA

-50 YKVLGIKIGN
+50 YKVFGIKIGN
-60 LGELLNSTVFDIIW
+60 LDEILNSTVFDIIW
-74 EVRMPRVLLGAFTG
+74 GVRMPRVLLGAFAG
-88 MSLAVVGVIMQATI
+88 MALAVVGVIMQATI

-123 FSILIGFTGVLSS
+123 FSILIGFSGVLSS
-136 FGVGLGAF
+136 FGAPLGAF
-144 LGALVAS
+144 LGALMAS

-165 PFKMILAGMVIG
+165 PFKMILAGMVIS
-177 SICFSLTSLIIF
+177 SICSSLTSLIIF

-209 GAEWSNIVLPIMVSI
+209 GAEWSNIVLPIAISV

-233 YRNLNLIVLG
+233 YRNLNLMVLG
-243 DETSITLGLNVEKHR
+243 DETSITLGLNIEKHR
-258 KIYMILSSLVTGV
+258 KIYMILSSLITGV

-291 LIFGTDHKVLLP
+291 LIFGTDHKTLLP
-303 FSALLG
+303 FSALVG

-321 CAVSNMELPI
+321 CAITNMELPI

-345 LMIKGNGEKEQGL
+345 LMVKGTGEKE

>member
-1 MQLFKLN
+1 MFNLSWRKD
-8 GRMNKKVII
+8 KKVFI
-17 AILLVVLFIL
+17 AVLLILLFIS

-50 YKVLGIKIGN
+50 YKVFGIKIGN
-60 LGELLNSTVFDIIW
+60 LDEILNSTLFDIIW
-74 EVRMPRVLLGAFTG
+74 GVRMPRVLLGAFAG
-88 MSLAVVGVIMQATI
+88 MALAMVGVIMQATI

-123 FSILIGFTGVLSS
+123 FSILIGFSGVLSS
-136 FGVGLGAF
+136 FGAPLGAF
-144 LGALVAS
+144 LGALIAS

-165 PFKMILAGMVIG
+165 PFKMILAGMVIS
-177 SICFSLTSLIIF
+177 SICSSLTSLIIF

-209 GAEWSNIVLPIMVSI
+209 GAEWSNIVLPIAISV

-233 YRNLNLIVLG
+233 YRNLNLMVLG
-243 DETSITLGLNVEKHR
+243 DETSITLGLNIEMHR
-258 KIYMILSSLVTGV
+258 KIYMILSSLITGV
-271 IVSVCG
+271 ILSVCG
-277 TIGFVGI
+277 TICFVGI

-291 LIFGTDHKVLLP
+291 LIFGTDHKTLLP
-303 FSALLG
+303 FSALVG

-321 CAVSNMELPI
+321 CAITNMELPI

-345 LMIKGNGEKEQGL
+345 LMVKGTREKE

>member
-1 MQLFKLN
+1 MFNLSWRKD
-8 GRMNKKVII
+8 KKVFI
-17 AILLVVLFIL
+17 AVLLILLFIS

-50 YKVLGIKIGN
+50 YKVFGIKIGN
-60 LGELLNSTVFDIIW
+60 LDEILNSTVFDIIW
-74 EVRMPRVLLGAFTG
+74 GVRMPRVLLGAFAG
-88 MSLAVVGVIMQATI
+88 MALAMVGVIMQATI

-123 FSILIGFTGVLSS
+123 FSILIGFSGVLSS
-136 FGVGLGAF
+136 FGAPLGAF
-144 LGALVAS
+144 LGALIAS

-165 PFKMILAGMVIG
+165 PFKMILAGMVIS
-177 SICFSLTSLIIF
+177 SICSSLTSLIIF

-209 GAEWSNIVLPIMVSI
+209 GAEWSNIVLPIAISV

-233 YRNLNLIVLG
+233 YRNLNLMVLG
-243 DETSITLGLNVEKHR
+243 DETSITLGLNIEKHR
-258 KIYMILSSLVTGV
+258 KIYMILSSLITGV

-291 LIFGTDHKVLLP
+291 LIFGTDHKTLLP
-303 FSALLG
+303 FSALVG

-321 CAVSNMELPI
+321 CAITNMELPI

-345 LMIKGNGEKEQGL
+345 LMVKGTGEKE

>member
-1 MQLFKLN
+1 MFNLSWRKD
-8 GRMNKKVII
+8 KKVFI
-17 AILLVVLFIL
+17 AVLLILLFIS

-50 YKVLGIKIGN
+50 YKVFGIKIGN
-60 LGELLNSTVFDIIW
+60 LDEILNSTLFDIIW
-74 EVRMPRVLLGAFTG
+74 GVRMPRVLLGAFAG
-88 MSLAVVGVIMQATI
+88 MALAMVGVIMQATI

-123 FSILIGFTGVLSS
+123 FSILIGFSGVLSS
-136 FGVGLGAF
+136 FGAPLGAF
-144 LGALVAS
+144 LGALIAS
-151 IFVYFLAKIGGRIT
+151 IFVYFLAKIGRRIT
-165 PFKMILAGMVIG
+165 PFKMILAGMVIS
-177 SICFSLTSLIIF
+177 SICSSLTSLIIF

-209 GAEWSNIVLPIMVSI
+209 GAEWSNIVLPIAISV

-233 YRNLNLIVLG
+233 YRNLNLMVLG
-243 DETSITLGLNVEKHR
+243 DETSITLGLNIEKHR
-258 KIYMILSSLVTGV
+258 KIYMILSSLITGV

-291 LIFGTDHKVLLP
+291 LIFGTDHKTLLP
-303 FSALLG
+303 FSALVG

-321 CAVSNMELPI
+321 CAITNMELPI

-345 LMIKGNGEKEQGL
+345 LMVKGTREKE

>member
-1 MQLFKLN
+1 MFKLSW
-8 GRMNKKVII
+8 RKDKKVFI
-17 AILLVVLFIL
+17 AVLLILLFIS

-50 YKVLGIKIGN
+50 YKVFGIKIGN
-60 LGELLNSTVFDIIW
+60 LDEILNSTLFDIIW
-74 EVRMPRVLLGAFTG
+74 GVRMPRVLLGAFAG
-88 MSLAVVGVIMQATI
+88 MALAMVGVIMQATI

-123 FSILIGFTGVLSS
+123 FSILIGFSGVLSS
-136 FGVGLGAF
+136 FGAPLGAF
-144 LGALVAS
+144 LGALIAS
-151 IFVYFLAKIGGRIT
+151 IFVYFLARIGGRIT
-165 PFKMILAGMVIG
+165 PFKMILAGMVIS
-177 SICFSLTSLIIF
+177 SICSSLTSLIIF

-209 GAEWSNIVLPIMVSI
+209 GAEWSNIVLPIAISV

-233 YRNLNLIVLG
+233 YRNLNLMVLG
-243 DETSITLGLNVEKHR
+243 DETSITLGLNIEKHR
-258 KIYMILSSLVTGV
+258 KIYMILSSLITGV

-291 LIFGTDHKVLLP
+291 LIFGTDHKTLLP
-303 FSALLG
+303 FSALVG

-321 CAVSNMELPI
+321 CAITNMELPI

-345 LMIKGNGEKEQGL
+345 LMVKGTGEKE

>member
-1 MQLFKLN
+1 MFKLN

-17 AILLVVLFIL
+17 AVLLVILFIL

-50 YKVLGIKIGN
+50 YKVFGIKIGN
-60 LGELLNSTVFDIIW
+60 LGDLLNSTVFDIIW
-74 EVRMPRVLLGAFTG
+74 EVRMPRVILGAFTG

-123 FSILIGFTGVLSS
+123 FSILVGFSGVLSS

-144 LGALVAS
+144 LGALMAS
-151 IFVYFLAKIGGRIT
+151 ILVYFLAKIGGRIT
-165 PFKMILAGMVIG
+165 PFKMILAGMVIS
-177 SICFSLTSLIIF
+177 SICSSLTSLIIF

-209 GAEWSNIVLPIMVSI
+209 GAEWSNIALPIVVSI

-233 YRNLNLIVLG
+233 YRNLNLMVLG
-243 DETSITLGLNVEKHR
+243 DETSITLGLNVEKYR

-291 LIFGTDHKVLLP
+291 LIFGTDHKILLP

-309 AIFLIWADVIAR
+309 AIFLVWADVIAR